1 MRRNPGKFEIRLIKS
16 QVRGSPADVDFV
28 PGLEFRVAGNAL
40 TDCSRK
46 IMLSII
52 VMTALMFLSPTRSYQ
67 LFNRF
72 SRVFSSAFP
81 RRINQ
86 QCSFRLLSSNKDGW
100 VTRVLPDSEIDA
112 LNKALGI
119 DKEIGAIKGP
129 YAQDN
134 ISNNNN
140 DNDNMILRKRTK
152 SSTSLDPSLSSFSS
166 MGGYLEMNPKVCS
179 GCGSPFQTKNTSA
192 PGYLT
197 PEKYHDHEQIASI
210 IAESQEV
217 FKILDEAGFDRNDAR
232 AMEMLKEAG
241 IENSINEILEKFD
254 DEVHEKTLSNSHHS
268 ISKDNKQNKDMGR
281 FGKEFSYN
289 INKVVGESAL
299 NLINDINDEVKG
311 SNIAPNQHNQQAS
324 GHGVKC
330 PGVTDALHADLASQ
344 TIHYVVRSDALRFI
358 YK

>member
-1 MRRNPGKFEIRLIKS
+1 SSIGSLGSFLCFPSTHQSAMLVSLTFIK
-16 QVRGSPADVDFV
+16 QRWLGY
-28 PGLEFRVAGNAL
+28 E
-40 TDCSRK
+40 
-46 IMLSII
+46 
-52 VMTALMFLSPTRSYQ
+52 
-67 LFNRF
+67 
-72 SRVFSSAFP
+72 SS
-81 RRINQ
+81 
-86 QCSFRLLSSNKDGW
+86 
-100 VTRVLPDSEIDA
+100 PDSEIDA

-119 DKEIGAIKGP
+119 DKEIGAIKGL

-192 PGYLT
+192 TGYLT

-217 FKILDEAGFDRNDAR
+217 FKILDEAGFDRNDAK
-232 AMEMLKEAG
+232 AMDMLKEAG

-299 NLINDINDEVKG
+299 NLINNINDEVKG
-311 SNIAPNQHNQQAS
+311 SNIAPNQHNQQSKSMNNYYEKSMHFIDDDDEDDGSDYNDDHSAIINEKS
-324 GHGVKC
+324 NPDVSTALYDLYKKINICQRCFRLQKYGEVEESLR
-330 PGVTDALHADLASQ
+330 PGWS
-344 TIHYVVRSDALRFI
+344 SDDFLT
-358 YK
+358 